1 MFLELCSAGR
11 THYAWGG
18 PFVACIPCCGEANCL
33 VLPLSESWF
42 MANGRL
48 LLLVGGFCR
57 GWRALAAFWDRE
69 DGYAAVAG
77 WVHGADSE
85 DYIVL

>member
-1 MFLELCSAGR
+1 
-11 THYAWGG
+11 
-18 PFVACIPCCGEANCL
+18 
-33 VLPLSESWF
+33 